1 MPGDAR
7 PKHVD
12 LEPGAAWPCAWK
24 CRKRTYAHHHCAGEN
39 YCENHDPGAPEIT
52 ACRGGACA
60 RFDGRVHVHDA
71 AARGWILPHIIA
83 LAEDRA
89 KVEPPS
95 PGARALRAA
104 EERARGA
111 EDRAAAAE
119 RQLAACRAELQA
131 EVRRFSTGRISA
143 VSTPIDAINC

>member
-1 MPGDAR
+1 MWSGTRGASAAERVQDRVGGAADAR
-7 PKHVD
+7 
-12 LEPGAAWPCAWK
+12 
-24 CRKRTYAHHHCAGEN
+24 RRTPTQASRRSTPRCAGEN

-89 KVEPPS
+89 V
-95 PGARALRAA
+95 ARRLETLRAIMT
-104 EERARGA
+104 R
-111 EDRAAAAE
+111 EDPRD
-119 RQLAACRAELQA
+119 RPTFDGLL
-131 EVRRFSTGRISA
+131 RFLGRS
-143 VSTPIDAINC
+143 